1 VQADIIGSYLEGRIM
16 GKIARTAENL
26 FSFPKGAF
34 VVNHKYLYINTS
46 NHYVKKEDRKTK
58 GERGY
63 TGHDQACIG
72 VVMNPDDENC
82 RQFYANKFYHE
93 KILNKDLNK
102 GQNKK
107 QPELPE
113 PPETADSVSVGFH
126 CFISNAAEQKNL
138 ISALTEVF
146 GTDDTR
152 QILDLANYMISRES
166 AVMQHYPAWAR
177 EHALFSETIRD
188 DSFLGKFLRGSLT
201 IPKINCFKKKWA
213 SQNIGDGKVY
223 LCYDSTNVNSQAE
236 GVCIVQKGFAKDD
249 KTLPQVNTDYV
260 VRQAD
265 GMPLTYM
272 HSPGSVADI
281 AQAQEMIKFF
291 DGITDKDGKNV
302 SIVLVC
308 DRGYISENNLKQM
321 DEAGIGYLL
330 MLRTSFGKHKELCD
344 KFADRIHAFDKMLSS
359 PNDED
364 EKYGVTDEIKL
375 VENGRTCYAHVI
387 WSENLYKEK
396 RSAFDKDVMERK
408 ARLADFIQDSANL
421 SFTDEEIEENID
433 ELTRKLFTLK
443 REQTGLKIVQKKTGK
458 GRDAR
463 TEGVPTPTFRITG
476 FSDDIGAFDR
486 ERMKCGMYVLVSSE
500 RITAQQAI
508 DGYSRRD
515 CVEKMFEALKS
526 HMGMDK
532 IGVTSEEAMH
542 GKGLV
547 WFVAS
552 ILYSMLSNGTSALRA
567 RDKKHFTVPAMVDEL
582 EAIKADKDLASGTY
596 GRRYKLTKRQG
607 DILGCWGIKEKDIDE
622 CIDAQL

>member
-1 VQADIIGSYLEGRIM
+1 M

-26 FSFPKGAF
+26 FPFPKGAF
-34 VVNHKYLYINTS
+34 VVNHRYLYINTS
-46 NHYVKKEDRKTK
+46 NHYVSKAERKTEGK
-58 GERGY
+58 RGY

-72 VVMNPDDENC
+72 VVLNPDDESC

-93 KILNKDLNK
+93 KFLNKDQDK
-102 GQNKK
+102 NKK
-107 QPELPE
+107 QPERPE
-113 PPETADSVSVGFH
+113 PPEIADSVSVGFH
-126 CFISNAAEQKNL
+126 CFISNAAEQKKL

-146 GTDDTR
+146 GTEDTR
-152 QILDLANYMISRES
+152 QILDLSNYMISRES

-188 DSFLGKFLRGSLT
+188 DCFLGKFLRGSLT
-201 IPKINCFKKKWA
+201 IPKISCFKKKWA
-213 SQNIGDGKVY
+213 SQNIGNGKVY

-236 GVCIVQKGFAKDD
+236 GVFIVQKGFAKDD
-249 KTLPQVNTDYV
+249 RTLPQVNTDYV

-308 DRGYISENNLKQM
+308 DRGYISENNLRQM

-330 MLRTSFGKHKELCD
+330 MLRTSFGLHAKLCD
-344 KFADRIHAFDKMLSS
+344 RFAGEIHAFDKMLSS
-359 PNDED
+359 ANDD

-375 VENGRTCYAHVI
+375 VEKGRTCYAHVI

-396 RSAFDKDVMERK
+396 RSAFDRDAQDRK
-408 ARLADFIQDSANL
+408 AWLADFIQDSANL
-421 SFTDEEIEENID
+421 SFTDEEIEENVD

-443 REQTGLKIVQKKTGK
+443 REQTGQKIVQKKTGK
-458 GRDAR
+458 GRDAG

-476 FSDDIGAFDR
+476 FSDNIEAIDR

-500 RITAQQAI
+500 KITAQQAI
-508 DGYSRRD
+508 DAYSKRD

-532 IGVTSEEAMH
+532 IGVSTEEAMH

-552 ILYSMLSNGTSALRA
+552 ILYSLLFNGTSSLRA
-567 RDKKHFTVPAMVDEL
+567 KDKKHFTVPAMVDEL
-582 EAIKADKDLASGTY
+582 EAIKADKDLDSGTY

-607 DILGCWGIKEKDIDE
+607 DILGCWEIGEKDIDE

>member
-1 VQADIIGSYLEGRIM
+1 M

-26 FSFPKGAF
+26 FTFPKGAF
-34 VVNHKYLYINTS
+34 VVNHRYLYINTS
-46 NHYVKKEDRKTK
+46 NHYVSKAERKTEGK
-58 GERGY
+58 RGY

-72 VVMNPDDENC
+72 VVMNPDDESC

-93 KILNKDLNK
+93 KILNKDQ
-102 GQNKK
+102 GKK
-107 QPELPE
+107 QPERPE

-291 DGITDKDGKNV
+291 DGITDKDGKTV
-302 SIVLVC
+302 GIVLVC
-308 DRGYISENNLKQM
+308 DRGYISEKNLKQM

-330 MLRTSFGKHKELCD
+330 MLRTSFGLHAKLCD
-344 KFADRIHAFDKMLSS
+344 KFAGEIHAFDKMLSS
-359 PNDED
+359 PDD
-364 EKYGVTDEIKL
+364 EKYGITDEVKL
-375 VENGRTCYAHVI
+375 LDKGRTCYAHVI

-396 RSAFDKDVMERK
+396 RSAFDLDAQERK
-408 ARLADFIQDSANL
+408 ARLAAFIQDSSNL
-421 SFTDEEIEENID
+421 SFTSEEIEKNVD
-433 ELTRKLFTLK
+433 ELTRRLFTLK
-443 REQTGLKIVQKKTGK
+443 LEKSTPKIVQQKTGT
-458 GRDAR
+458 GRGAK
-463 TEGVPTPTFRITG
+463 TEGVLTETFRITG
-476 FSDDIGAFDR
+476 FSDNIGALDR

-500 RITAQQAI
+500 KITAQQAI
-508 DGYSRRD
+508 DAYSKRD

-532 IGVTSEEAMH
+532 IGVSSEEAMH

-552 ILYSMLSNGTSALRA
+552 ILYSLLSNGTSALRA
-567 RDKKHFTVPAMVDEL
+567 KDKKHFTVPAMVDEL

-607 DILGCWGIKEKDIDE
+607 DILGCWGIGEKDIDE